1 VLRFILELL
10 TLKAKYSWSYSS
22 FNDFLRML
30 SWLLPKPNKVSAN
43 TYRAKKLVSPFMMGV
58 ERIHACPNNY
68 ILYLRNTSKT
78 WTNALFVLLVDKK
91 TISVIV
97 MATFKGQVMGIK
109 GRGRV
114 QGIVLPLLN
123 QQTLL

>member
-1 VLRFILELL
+1 
-10 TLKAKYSWSYSS
+10 
-22 FNDFLRML
+22 ML

-97 MATFKGQVMGIK
+97 MATFKGQLMGIK
-109 GRGRV
+109 GRGMV